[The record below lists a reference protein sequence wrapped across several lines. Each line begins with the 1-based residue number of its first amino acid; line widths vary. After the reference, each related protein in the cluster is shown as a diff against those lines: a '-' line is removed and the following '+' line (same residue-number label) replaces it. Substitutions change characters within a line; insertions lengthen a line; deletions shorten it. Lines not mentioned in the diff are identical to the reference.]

1 MMDQPDAGDD
11 RYLRQTLLP
20 GIGPKGQARLANA
33 CVLIAGAGGLGSASA
48 FYLAGAGVGHIKI
61 ADHDRVEIS
70 NLNRQILHADTALGQ
85 PKAVSA
91 AARLTGFNP
100 GIQVTGLCERI
111 THDRITAMLDGVDI
125 IVDGL
130 DSFEARQVLNRAS
143 LKHGLPYVYAGVHG
157 FDAMISCF
165 VPGQTACFECIFSG
179 NAPESD
185 QPIGVIGAAPGLA
198 GTIQAME
205 TVKLLLDIGRPLKNR
220 LMRISG
226 LDMRCHCMDLTPNP
240 ACPACGKALA
250 ADNP

>member
-20 GIGPKGQARLANA
+20 GIGPDGQSRLANA

-48 FYLAGAGVGHIKI
+48 FYLAGAGIGHIKI
-61 ADHDRVEIS
+61 VDHDTVEIS

-85 PKAVSA
+85 SKVVSA
-91 AARLTGFNP
+91 ADRLKAFNP

-111 THDRITAMLDGVDI
+111 TQDTITAMLEGVDI

-130 DSFEARQVLNRAS
+130 DSYATRQVLNRAS
-143 LKHGLPYVYAGVHG
+143 LAFRLPYVYAGVNG
-157 FDAMISCF
+157 FDAMVSCF
-165 VPGQTACFECIFSG
+165 VPGQTPCFECLFSG
-179 NAPESD
+179 NAQTSD
-185 QPIGVIGAAPGLA
+185 QPLGVIGAAPGLA
-198 GTIQAME
+198 GSIQAME

-220 LMRISG
+220 LLRISG

-240 ACPACGKALA
+240 ACPACGR
-250 ADNP
+250 P

>member
-20 GIGPKGQARLANA
+20 GIGPDGQSRLANA

-48 FYLAGAGVGHIKI
+48 FYLAGAGIGHIKI
-61 ADHDRVEIS
+61 VDHDTVEIS

-85 PKAVSA
+85 SKVVSA
-91 AARLTGFNP
+91 ADRLKAFNP

-111 THDRITAMLDGVDI
+111 TQDTITAMLEGVDI

-130 DSFEARQVLNRAS
+130 DSYATRQVLNRAS
-143 LKHGLPYVYAGVHG
+143 LAFRLPYVYAGVNG
-157 FDAMISCF
+157 FDAMVSCF
-165 VPGQTACFECIFSG
+165 VPGQTPCFECLFSG
-179 NAPESD
+179 NAQTSD
-185 QPIGVIGAAPGLA
+185 QPLGVMGAAPGLA
-198 GTIQAME
+198 GSIQAME

-220 LMRISG
+220 LLRISG

-240 ACPACGKALA
+240 ACPACGR
-250 ADNP
+250 P

>member
-1 MMDQPDAGDD
+1 MSGLSVAGDD

-20 GIGPKGQARLANA
+20 EIGPKGQERLAKA
-33 CVLIAGAGGLGSASA
+33 CVLIAGARGLGSASA

-61 ADHDRVEIS
+61 VDNDIVEIS

-85 PKAVSA
+85 PKALSA
-91 AARLTGFNP
+91 ADRLKAFNP

-111 THDRITAMLDGVDI
+111 THDTITAMLKGVDI
-125 IVDGL
+125 IVDGC
-130 DSFEARQVLNRAS
+130 DSYDTRQVLNRAS
-143 LKHGLPYVYAGVHG
+143 LKHGLPYVYAGVRG
-157 FDAMISCF
+157 FDAMVSCF
-165 VPGQTACFECIFSG
+165 VPGQTACFECLFSG
-179 NAPESD
+179 NSPAPD
-185 QPIGVIGAAPGLA
+185 QPVGVIGAAPGLA
-198 GTIQAME
+198 GSLQAME
-205 TVKLLLDIGRPLKNR
+205 TVKLLLGISRPLKNR